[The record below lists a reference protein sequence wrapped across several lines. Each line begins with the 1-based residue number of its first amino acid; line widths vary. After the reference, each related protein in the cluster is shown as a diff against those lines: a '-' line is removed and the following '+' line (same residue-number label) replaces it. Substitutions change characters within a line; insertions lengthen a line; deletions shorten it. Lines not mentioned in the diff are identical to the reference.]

1 MIDAQAQSLLQEI
14 LRRESRSVLMYVEE
28 AYPWTTLEQ
37 TKTLTALQ
45 QLIADERE
53 AIACLGRFLVR
64 QHVELPFLP
73 SYPAHFTTINFL
85 ALDYI
90 LPRLREH
97 ERDSVNELERDWKAL
112 KDPQARAEVEK
123 LLTLKRSHL
132 TQLEQLAAPQPQAS
146 MT

>member
-1 MIDAQAQSLLQEI
+1 MIDAQSQSLLQEI
-14 LRRESRSVLMYVEE
+14 LRRESRSVLMYVAE
-28 AYPWTTLEQ
+28 AYPWTRLEQ

-53 AIACLGRFLVR
+53 AVAGLGRLLVR
-64 QHVELPFLP
+64 HHVELPFLP

-90 LPRLREH
+90 LPRLCEH
-97 ERDSVNELERDWKAL
+97 ERDSVNELERDLKAL
-112 KDPQARAEVEK
+112 KDPQARIEVEK
-123 LLTLKRSHL
+123 LLVLKRGHL
-132 TQLEQLAAPQPQAS
+132 TQLEQLAAPQPQVS